1 MHLNQFSPFAD
12 TIRIQKEYSHPLS
25 GGGVETWRE
34 SSIRVSSSILGA
46 IDAPADLVSEVA
58 RLIEYRKFL
67 PGGRQ
72 LYAAGRPFHNIN
84 NCFLLKAEDSREGW
98 AELMYKSAM
107 CLMVGGGIG
116 VDYSDVRPEG
126 SIIGRTGGFATG
138 PLSLMA
144 ILNEQGRGIMQGGSR
159 RSAIWAGLRWDHADI
174 HKFIQIKNWTKD
186 VRAMKAKDYNFPA
199 TLDGTNV
206 SVQLNDEFF
215 AAYKNHEDPKHT
227 LAHSVYWA
235 VIERMLKTGEPGF
248 SVDCGENTNETLR
261 NACTELTS
269 SDDSDVCCIG
279 SVNMARIH
287 SLEEMEHVTRM
298 GTIFLLAATVY
309 SDVPYDKVKIVRDK
323 NRRLGLGLMGLHEW
337 LLIRGKRYGPDAE
350 LEKYL
355 DVYKSISRNTADFNA
370 DLLGISRPVK
380 VRAIAPTGT
389 IGILAETTT
398 GCEPLFAA
406 AYKRRYLKGSAWHYQ
421 YVIDPV
427 AKSLVDSGINP
438 DTIEDCYSIDLKRRV
453 EFQVWLQRYVDHG
466 ISSTINLPAWGS
478 EENNEDTVRSF
489 GNMLIGYLHNLR
501 GITCFPDG
509 ARGGQPLTSVS
520 YKTASRNI
528 GEVFFE
534 SADICDLKGGSCGS

>member
-1 MHLNQFSPFAD
+1 MPLNQFSKFAD
-12 TIRIQKEYSHPLS
+12 DIRKQKYSHTINGS
-25 GGGVETWRE
+25 METWAQT
-34 SSIRVSSSILGA
+34 SARVASNVLGA
-46 IDAPADLVSEVA
+46 IHASDGLIKEISW
-58 RLIEYRKFL
+58 LIEQRKFL

-72 LYAAGRPFHNIN
+72 LYSAGRPFHNIN
-84 NCFLLKAEDSREGW
+84 NCFLLRAEDSREGW

-159 RSAIWAGLRWDHADI
+159 RSAIWAGLRWDHADV

-206 SVQLNDEFF
+206 SVQLNDAFF

-248 SVDCGENTNETLR
+248 SVDCGDNTNETLR

-279 SVNMARIH
+279 SINMARIH

-309 SDVPYDKVKIVRDK
+309 SDTPYDKVKIVRDK

-337 LLIRGKRYGPDAE
+337 LLRRGKSYGPDNE

-355 DVYKSISRNTADFNA
+355 DVYKSVSRNTADFNA

-380 VRAIAPTGT
+380 VRAIAPNGT
-389 IGILAETTT
+389 ISIIGQTTS
-398 GCEPLFAA
+398 GCEALFCA
-406 AYKRRYLKGSAWHYQ
+406 AYKRRYLKGSVWNYQ
-421 YVIDPV
+421 YVIDPI
-427 AKSLVDSGINP
+427 AKSLVDSGANP
-438 DTIEDCYSIDLKRRV
+438 DTIEDCYSISPQRRV
-453 EFQVWLQRYVDHG
+453 EFQVWLQKYIDHG
-466 ISSTINLPAWGS
+466 ISSTINLPSWGS
-478 EENNEDTVRSF
+478 EENNEDTVRPF
-489 GNMLIGYLHNLR
+489 GEMLIKSLPNLR
-501 GITCFPDG
+501 GITCYPDG
-509 ARGGQPLTSVS
+509 SRSGQPLQTVS
-520 YKTASRNI
+520 YKTAIRHV
-528 GEVFFE
+528 GDVFQE
-534 SADICDLKGGSCGS
+534 QGDICDIRGGGSCGA